1 MVPRKVGWHF
11 IDQPLPQPGVE
22 GVHVLAMTPR
32 LPDGSLLI
40 VGEDMERSEAIRD
53 AVFGAIL
60 TAGGIALVFG
70 IIAGLFA
77 TRQTLRQLKRI
88 NVTVRAVERGD
99 LSARTGP
106 PVDARTHLDHLKI
119 ALDPMIHRINTLA
132 TPSPT
137 H

>member
-32 LPDGSLLI
+32 LPDGSLLV

-77 TRQTLRQLKRI
+77 TRQTLRQMKRI

-99 LSARTGP
+99 LRSEEHTSELHSLMRSSYA
-106 PVDARTHLDHLKI
+106 VLCFKKKIKQHL
-119 ALDPMIHRINTLA
+119 TQ
-132 TPSPT
+132 
-137 H
+137 